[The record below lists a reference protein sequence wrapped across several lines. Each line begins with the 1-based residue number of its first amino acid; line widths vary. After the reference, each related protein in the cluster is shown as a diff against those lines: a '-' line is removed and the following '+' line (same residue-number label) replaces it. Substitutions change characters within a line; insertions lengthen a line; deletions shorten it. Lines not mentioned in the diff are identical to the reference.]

1 MLVSGLLVSHLVGFL
16 TSRLEVFSWVTAD
29 VPPWSHVVMEHH
41 LVRRSKEPPGFS
53 PYEPE
58 PNRAHCTLPCVRQ
71 SSISASCPKFFLC
84 LRLRVGFFFFFKWT
98 VTLKPHLCWQ
108 GM

>member
-84 LRLRVGFFFFFKWT
+84 LRLRVGFFFF
-98 VTLKPHLCWQ
+98 LNGQLL
-108 GM
+108 